1 MAEAEISITYTG
13 TITNDNMT
21 AKELDEWIEDNIYRV
36 IDVTGK
42 GDLLDEDLMLVEYVE
57 C

>member
-1 MAEAEISITYTG
+1 
-13 TITNDNMT
+13 MT

-42 GDLLDEDLMLVEYVE
+42 GDLLDEDLMLIEYDVG